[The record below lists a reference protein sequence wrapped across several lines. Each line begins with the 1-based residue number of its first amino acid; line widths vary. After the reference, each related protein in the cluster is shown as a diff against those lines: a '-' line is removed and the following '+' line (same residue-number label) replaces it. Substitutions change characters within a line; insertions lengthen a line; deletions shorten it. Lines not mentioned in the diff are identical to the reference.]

1 MRGSK
6 VHIYPKSSLFK
17 FNRVV
22 LQKIKMQNVYGRT
35 DVKQRTPGAVSDVND
50 PLLLVVALAIVSL
63 SE

>member
-1 MRGSK
+1 
-6 VHIYPKSSLFK
+6 
-17 FNRVV
+17 
-22 LQKIKMQNVYGRT
+22 MQNVYGRT